1 MIPNLFWA
9 LLSIMVATMYVIEL
23 DNYQKNSNKMKTQ
36 LPTDHF
42 DLRQKAEE
50 KLRGRKL
57 QLSMDLSEIDLFAL
71 NHELLIHQVE
81 LEMQNEELVNAN
93 ERAEHIS
100 EKYIDLYNLAPTG
113 YFTLTKDGKIV
124 ECNLAASNLLRK
136 SQTHLVGAQL
146 GFFVTEVS
154 KPVFNQFIEDILV
167 TKKTETC
174 VISLKIFDDIYTHV
188 LLTGH
193 TTRDGVHCLIAV
205 IDISELVADEKKIK
219 QLEYFNG
226 IFVDRELKMIEL
238 KKEINHLLEKAGLEK
253 KY

>member
-1 MIPNLFWA
+1 
-9 LLSIMVATMYVIEL
+9 
-23 DNYQKNSNKMKTQ
+23 MKTQ
-36 LPTDHF
+36 SPTQHPE
-42 DLRQKAEE
+42 LRQKAEE
-50 KLRGRKL
+50 KLRGKKL
-57 QLSMDLSEIDLFAL
+57 QLSMDLSEIDLYSL

-81 LEMQNEELVNAN
+81 LEIQNEELVNAN

-113 YFTLTKDGKIV
+113 YFTLTKDGEIV
-124 ECNLAASNLLRK
+124 ECNLAASNLLCK
-136 SQTHLVGAQL
+136 SPTYLAGAQL

-174 VISLKIFDDIYTHV
+174 VISLNIYDDISTNV

-193 TTRDGVHCLIAV
+193 STRDDVHCLIAV
-205 IDISELVADEKKIK
+205 IDISELIANQKRIA
-219 QLEYFNG
+219 QLECFNG
-226 IFVDRELKMIEL
+226 IFMDRELKMVEL
-238 KKEINHLLEKAGLEK
+238 KKEVNQLLEHEGHEK

>member
-1 MIPNLFWA
+1 
-9 LLSIMVATMYVIEL
+9 
-23 DNYQKNSNKMKTQ
+23 MKTQ
-36 LPTDHF
+36 LLANDF
-42 DLRQKAEE
+42 NLRQKAEQ
-50 KLRGRKL
+50 KLKENKL
-57 QLSMDLSEIDLFAL
+57 QLSMDLTEADLFSL

-124 ECNLAASNLLRK
+124 ECNLAASNLLCT

-154 KPVFNQFIEDILV
+154 KPVFNQFLEDVPV

-174 VISLKIFDDIYTHV
+174 VISLKIYDDIYTHV

-193 TTRDGVHCLIAV
+193 TTRDDVHCLIAV

-238 KKEINHLLEKAGLEK
+238 KKEINQLLEHAGHEK

>member
-1 MIPNLFWA
+1 
-9 LLSIMVATMYVIEL
+9 
-23 DNYQKNSNKMKTQ
+23 MKTQ
-36 LPTDHF
+36 LLANDF
-42 DLRQKAEE
+42 NLRQKAEQ
-50 KLRGRKL
+50 KLKENKL
-57 QLSMDLSEIDLFAL
+57 QLSMDLTEADLLSL

-100 EKYIDLYNLAPTG
+100 ENYIDLYNLAPTG

-124 ECNLAASNLLRK
+124 ECNLAASNLLCT

-154 KPVFNQFIEDILV
+154 KPVFNQFLEDVPV

-174 VISLKIFDDIYTHV
+174 VISLKIYDDIYTHV

-193 TTRDGVHCLIAV
+193 TTRDDVHCLIAV

>member
-1 MIPNLFWA
+1 
-9 LLSIMVATMYVIEL
+9 
-23 DNYQKNSNKMKTQ
+23 MKTQ
-36 LPTDHF
+36 LLANDF
-42 DLRQKAEE
+42 NLRQKAEQ
-50 KLRGRKL
+50 KLKENKL
-57 QLSMDLSEIDLFAL
+57 QLSMDLTEADLFSL

-100 EKYIDLYNLAPTG
+100 ENYIDLYNLAPTG

-124 ECNLAASNLLRK
+124 ECNLAASNLLCT

-154 KPVFNQFIEDILV
+154 KPVFNQFLEDVPV

-174 VISLKIFDDIYTHV
+174 VISLKIYDDIYTHV

>member
-1 MIPNLFWA
+1 
-9 LLSIMVATMYVIEL
+9 
-23 DNYQKNSNKMKTQ
+23 MKTQ
-36 LPTDHF
+36 LLANDF
-42 DLRQKAEE
+42 NLRQKAEQ
-50 KLRGRKL
+50 KLKENKL
-57 QLSMDLSEIDLFAL
+57 QLSMDLTEADLFSL

-100 EKYIDLYNLAPTG
+100 ENYIDLYNLAPTG

-124 ECNLAASNLLRK
+124 ECNLAASNLLCT

-154 KPVFNQFIEDILV
+154 KPVFNQFLEDVPV

-174 VISLKIFDDIYTHV
+174 VISLKIYDDIYTHV

-193 TTRDGVHCLIAV
+193 TTRDDVHCLIAV

-238 KKEINHLLEKAGLEK
+238 KKEINQLLEHAGHEK